1 MPPRIRLQ
9 KLLKSPENRGK
20 IAYLGVKNGGF
31 PPFFIGLMSQR
42 PDFRGVGR
50 LFLRVCI
57 DVVTI
62 KIIVAMYVAYIV

>member
-50 LFLRVCI
+50 WFLRVCI